1 MVAFSTSPALVSSFP
16 SFPFSA
22 DVAVD
27 VFVKVSTATIGQYE
41 EPAFFG
47 DYEAWRSVFLLG
59 KVLPLSP
66 RAPHQRKKGKK
77 RGHHV
82 M

>member
-59 KVLPLSP
+59 KVLPLFTSSS
-66 RAPHQRKKGKK
+66 APKKKGEEK
-77 RGHHV
+77 GGIT
-82 M
+82 